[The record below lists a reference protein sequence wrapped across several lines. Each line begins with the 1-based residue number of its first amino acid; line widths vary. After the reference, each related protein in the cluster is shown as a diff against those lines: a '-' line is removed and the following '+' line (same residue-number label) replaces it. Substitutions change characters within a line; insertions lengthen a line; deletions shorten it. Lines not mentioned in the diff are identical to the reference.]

1 MRKKQKA
8 IRWGIF
14 LILCLLAV
22 AVSAYVAYLKHT
34 VPVEECSQ
42 LYRDYA
48 DNPHVTV
55 AFIKDFPVNDTLRV
69 DVTTLQADSDSAW
82 CALLRDFGAPKE
94 YVDIYK
100 SNKNLFVGEDVNS
113 MIMFSIDK
121 NNPQKRLPDTD
132 SDSRMVIG
140 SHEKM
145 SLCVFLAD
153 NSDLKKIIFLNET
166 KKLKNENLI
175 QKIGTPRSA
184 DSGRCRLPERK
195 RCVAARRHRTDN
207 RDHPSG
213 LCHQWRGLSNQS
225 CRI

>member
-1 MRKKQKA
+1 MRKRHYIILA
-8 IRWGIF
+8 I
-14 LILCLLAV
+14 V
-22 AVSAYVAYLKHT
+22 AVGLLVCAAVVLR
-34 VPVEECSQ
+34 PRQLPPEECSL

-48 DNPHVTV
+48 HNPHVTV

-113 MIMFSIDK
+113 IIMFSIDK

-166 KKLKNENLI
+166 KKLKNEN
-175 QKIGTPRSA
+175 
-184 DSGRCRLPERK
+184 
-195 RCVAARRHRTDN
+195 
-207 RDHPSG
+207 
-213 LCHQWRGLSNQS
+213 
-225 CRI
+225 